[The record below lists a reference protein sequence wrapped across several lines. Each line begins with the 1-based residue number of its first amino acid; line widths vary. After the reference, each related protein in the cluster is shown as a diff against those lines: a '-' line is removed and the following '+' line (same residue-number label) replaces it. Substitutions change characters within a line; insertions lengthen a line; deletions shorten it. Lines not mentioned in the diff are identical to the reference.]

1 MTREELY
8 NAILGLKE
16 ETLRCNTIYIN
27 RRRIGDIV
35 STDRMYEILLALDIY
50 MQILDYYYDN
60 DDTEIEVITEDEIL
74 VIVQEATRLT
84 RTFQNSY
91 NGR

>member
-16 ETLRCNTIYIN
+16 ETLRCNAIYIIK
-27 RRRIGDIV
+27 RRIGDIV
-35 STDRMYEILLALDIY
+35 STNRMYEILIALDIY

-84 RTFQNSY
+84 RTFKNSY
-91 NGR
+91 SGR